1 MQSKSNTEVIMIS
14 HLAKKRNKKGF
25 TLIELMIVVAIIA
38 ILAAIAI
45 PQFQQYRARG
55 WMATTKADAKNAFTA
70 IQMWRSDNPGSA
82 ATAETIASGTAG
94 TTYTG
99 ARASVGSNIAIT
111 ADPGQT
117 ITVTN
122 ANLNGSYVMDAN
134 GVETSNTLAPK

>member
-1 MQSKSNTEVIMIS
+1 MIS
-14 HLAKKRNKKGF
+14 YFAKKRNKKGF

-55 WMATTKADAKNAFTA
+55 WMATAKADAKNAFTA
-70 IQMWRSDNPGSA
+70 VQMWRSDNPGAS
-82 ATAETIASGTAG
+82 ATAETIAGGTAG
-94 TTYTG
+94 DTYKG
-99 ARASVGSNIAIT
+99 ARASVGSTIVIT
-111 ADPGQT
+111 ADPDQT

-122 ANLNGSYVMDAN
+122 TNLDGSYVLDAN

>member
-1 MQSKSNTEVIMIS
+1 MIS
-14 HLAKKRNKKGF
+14 YFAKKRGKKGF

-55 WMATTKADAKNAFTA
+55 WMATAKADAKNAFTA
-70 IQMWRSDNPGSA
+70 VQMWRSDNPGTT

-99 ARASVGSNIAIT
+99 ARASVGSSIVIT

-122 ANLNGSYVMDAN
+122 TNLNGSYVMDAN